1 MIVGLGMDVVEVARI
16 QRILAGP
23 PELAGRFLARC
34 FTAAERAY
42 CDPARDRA
50 TRYAARF
57 AAKEAASKAL
67 GAPAGISW
75 HDVEVARGDGPP
87 SLVIRGIA
95 ADAARKAGATRVHVT
110 LTHDA
115 GVAAATVIL
124 EGTPPPQPR
133 SAGRRKSEDESP
145 PQPRSAGRRKSEG
158 RP

>member
-1 MIVGLGMDVVEVARI
+1 MIVGLGMDVVDVARI
-16 QRILAGP
+16 ERILAGP
-23 PELAGRFLARC
+23 PGRAERFLARC

-42 CDPARDRA
+42 CEPARDRA

-75 HDVEVARGDGPP
+75 HDVEVARGEGAP
-87 SLVIRGIA
+87 SLVLRGVAAAA
-95 ADAARKAGATRVHVT
+95 ADRAGAARVLVT

-124 EGTPPPQPR
+124 EAGASRPR
-133 SAGRRKSEDESP
+133 AGRRGSGDAP
-145 PQPRSAGRRKSEG
+145 
-158 RP
+158 